1 LAIAEGLFG
10 TATKFTKQEYNNM
23 GDMRDFQIFYDDFNG
38 AVATFPTSADPAT
51 AWIVDDTSS
60 AGAPT
65 YSKGTSEAT
74 LTLASNTEVENVCL
88 HFGDALDF
96 DIDLIQRLEMRVKIG
111 AATFTTGS
119 ILCFGLGSARN
130 DTADSVAEHAWFRME
145 GANSTTLVY
154 LETDDG
160 TRDVNDISSG
170 VALGTTYKEFVIDFT
185 GGKSDVKFYIDGQR
199 VGATTTFDMS
209 GYSSGLQPLVQLQKS
224 SSANVDSVAVDYVRV
239 TCKRA

>member
-1 LAIAEGLFG
+1 
-10 TATKFTKQEYNNM
+10 
-23 GDMRDFQIFYDDFNG
+23 
-38 AVATFPTSADPAT
+38 VATFPTSADPAT

-65 YSKGTSEAT
+65 YTKGTSDAT

-88 HFGDALDF
+88 HFNDALDF

-119 ILCFGLGSARN
+119 ILCFGLGSARS
-130 DTADSVAEHAWFRME
+130 DTADDVAANAWFRME
-145 GANSTTLVY
+145 GASSTTLVY

-224 SSANVDSVAVDYVRV
+224 SSANVDSVVVDYLKV